1 MKIEEYKK
9 AKELLESKEILRKLQ
24 DIFYYPYPRIF
35 SPLKKLSFFHKSP
48 LIEVCFISLDEET
61 QKELKDAI
69 KSIIEKRLR
78 EIEDE
83 LENL

>member
-1 MKIEEYKK
+1 MPETLPNMPWEP
-9 AKELLESKEILRKLQ
+9 SC
-24 DIFYYPYPRIF
+24 PNV
-35 SPLKKLSFFHKSP
+35 
-48 LIEVCFISLDEET
+48 EVCFISLDEET

-69 KSIIEKRLR
+69 KSIIEKRLD